1 MRLSALSDLVRT
13 LAIASAS
20 DTYRQEDGELIGT
33 RVFHQAVIRPRLRSD
48 AQPVLPLGELRDLDN
63 YLALGVTH
71 DEGDLHGRGA
81 LLVLGEVDAY
91 RWIIPLDKQCA
102 AEDDSRSVWSDMEV
116 LLVRGRIREA
126 LDHRAHGSYVGVHV
140 DVF

>member
-91 RWIIPLDKQCA
+91 RWIIPLI
-102 AEDDSRSVWSDMEV
+102 SSVLPKMIAGAFGVIWRFFSFVVES
-116 LLVRGRIREA
+116 VRLSIIGPTVA
-126 LDHRAHGSYVGVHV
+126 TSA
-140 DVF
+140 FT

>member
-1 MRLSALSDLVRT
+1 MRLDLVRAFAVT
-13 LAIASAS
+13 SSSYANGQEYGKLVGAWIFYERIARSC
-20 DTYRQEDGELIGT
+20 
-33 RVFHQAVIRPRLRSD
+33 LRSD
-48 AQPVLPLGELRDLDN
+48 AQPVLPLGEWRDLDDD
-63 YLALGVTH
+63 LALGVAH

-91 RWIIPLDKQCA
+91 RWIIPLDKQRA
-102 AEDDSRSVWSDMEV
+102 AEDDSRGVRGDMEV
-116 LLVRGRIREA
+116 LLVRVRIREA

>member
-1 MRLSALSDLVRT
+1 MRLSALSDLVRA

-48 AQPVLPLGELRDLDN
+48 AQPVLPLGEWRDLDDD
-63 YLALGVTH
+63 LALGVAH

-91 RWIIPLDKQCA
+91 RWIIPLDKQRA

>member
-1 MRLSALSDLVRT
+1 MRLSALSDLVRA

-33 RVFHQAVIRPRLRSD
+33 RVLHQAVIRPRLRSD
-48 AQPVLPLGELRDLDN
+48 AQPVLPLGEWRDLDDD
-63 YLALGVTH
+63 LALGVAH

-91 RWIIPLDKQCA
+91 RWIIPLDKQRA
-102 AEDDSRSVWSDMEV
+102 AEDDSRGVRVIWRFFSFVVESVRLSIIGPTV
-116 LLVRGRIREA
+116 A
-126 LDHRAHGSYVGVHV
+126 TSA
-140 DVF
+140 FT

>member
-1 MRLSALSDLVRT
+1 MRLSALSDLVRA

-33 RVFHQAVIRPRLRSD
+33 RVLHQAVIRPRLRSD
-48 AQPVLPLGELRDLDN
+48 AQPVLPLGELRDLDDD
-63 YLALGVTH
+63 LALGVTY
-71 DEGDLHGRGA
+71 DKGDFCWRGA

-91 RWIIPLDKQCA
+91 RWIIPLDKQRA
-102 AEDDSRSVWSDMEV
+102 AEDDSRGVRSDMEV
-116 LLVRGRIREA
+116 LLVRGGIREA

>member
-20 DTYRQEDGELIGT
+20 GTYRQEDGELIGT

-91 RWIIPLDKQCA
+91 RWIIPLPKMIA
-102 AEDDSRSVWSDMEV
+102 GAFGVIWRFFSFVVESVRLSIIGPTV
-116 LLVRGRIREA
+116 A
-126 LDHRAHGSYVGVHV
+126 TSA
-140 DVF
+140 FT